1 MNPDVQSKDFLTFLT
16 RWRWVLS
23 GLVCLD
29 LLKLVGLLLA
39 GQNQPW
45 GDSPTYWDLGG
56 EAARGD
62 WWLTTSALASRTP
75 GYPWF
80 LALCRLMFQD
90 HALLAV
96 VCLQHGSVL
105 MTSLATVWLIWQ
117 VSRKQGLTLLAAGWC
132 VLSTA
137 RPQYANWI
145 LTESL
150 ATCALTLF
158 ALALW
163 HAQELRRLW
172 GWIVAG
178 IVLGL
183 GIQIRPALLA
193 AIPTL
198 LIASIWEFRRSERTA
213 PNALRAFVG
222 ILLVLVI
229 MIPWCLRNW
238 LLFDRF
244 ALTIFTG
251 RQLWKAAFD
260 PWPGGGL
267 PLPQD
272 GPAAVLRSRIQT
284 SAVDFRHNWSVA
296 TALSHSGLA
305 DHELDLLMEQVAWQA
320 ITRNPGQA
328 LERWGIR
335 CMTFWYVREWEPPEA
350 KSPGPQDPFH
360 DQRQL
365 ALPHWQP
372 RLEKLLRYTPE
383 RYFPAIWL
391 WSGMTWLGT
400 MSLLFHPEQRR
411 WGVMLTVLFGSTT
424 LLTAALEVPV
434 YRYRAI
440 LEPLMIVATLCGTAE
455 GLTRLWPRLLPKA
468 KRVRGMTSTVR

>member
-1 MNPDVQSKDFLTFLT
+1 MNPDVPLRDFRAFVT
-16 RWRWVLS
+16 RWRWVLCGFVS
-23 GLVCLD
+23 LE
-29 LLKLVGLLLA
+29 LLKLAGLLLA

-45 GDSPTYWDLGG
+45 GDSPTYWHLGG

-80 LALCRLMFQD
+80 LALCLLLFQD

-96 VCLQHGSVL
+96 VSMQHGTVL
-105 MTSLATVWLIWQ
+105 MTSLATVWLTWQ
-117 VSRKQGLTLLAAGWC
+117 VSRKQGLALVAAGWC
-132 VLSTA
+132 VLATA
-137 RPQYANWI
+137 RPLYANWI

-158 ALALW
+158 TLTLWYAREWKHPVGWLA
-163 HAQELRRLW
+163 
-172 GWIVAG
+172 AG
-178 IVLGL
+178 IMLGL
-183 GIQIRPALLA
+183 GILIRPALLA
-193 AIPTL
+193 AVPML
-198 LIASIWEFRRSERTA
+198 LIASFWEFRQSERTIL
-213 PNALRAFVG
+213 NAFRAFAG
-222 ILLVLVI
+222 MLVMFVVL
-229 MIPWCLRNW
+229 IPWCLRNW
-238 LLFDRF
+238 FLFDRF

-272 GPAAVLRSRIQT
+272 GPAAVLRSRIPT
-284 SAVDFRHNWSVA
+284 SGIDLRHNWSVA
-296 TALSHSGLA
+296 AALSHSGLA

-320 ITRNPGQA
+320 IARNPGQA
-328 LERWGIR
+328 LGRLVVR
-335 CMTFWYVREWEPPEA
+335 CMTFWYVREWAPPAA
-350 KSPGPQDPFH
+350 KPPGPQDPFH

-365 ALPHWQP
+365 ALSPWQP
-372 RLEKLLRYTPE
+372 RLENLLRFTPE
-383 RYFPAIWL
+383 RCFPAIWL
-391 WSGMTWLGT
+391 WSGMTWLGA
-400 MSLLFHPEQRR
+400 LFLVFHPDQRR
-411 WGVMLTVLFGSTT
+411 WGVLLVVLFGSTT

-455 GLTRLWPRLLPKA
+455 GLARLRKCFLPKSKLITGKIA
-468 KRVRGMTSTVR
+468 PFR